1 MSCLLTSD
9 ERALGIVFWM
19 DRTPPKQMSGG
30 SKSNGI
36 RYRSSR
42 ENGIAM
48 KSSHLM
54 RFWRDTAGAS
64 SIEYG
69 LIAAG
74 ISVALALT
82 VLVTN
87 RNVAC
92 NSSPSP
98 NVSMRQLDKLD
109 LVREPRSDR

>member
-9 ERALGIVFWM
+9 QRALRIVFGM
-19 DRTPPKQMSGG
+19 DRTPPKQMSDG
-30 SKSNGI
+30 SSQTESATGRPRK
-36 RYRSSR
+36 
-42 ENGIAM
+42 NGIAM
-48 KSSHLM
+48 KSSHLV
-54 RFWRDTAGAS
+54 RFWRDKAGAS

-92 NSSPSP
+92 SSSPSP
-98 NVSMRQLDKLD
+98 NVSTRQLDKLD